1 MAQMIPYAGR
11 IEEHGNPAAGELLPF
26 LRQQLGDGYA
36 VIQNPAWF
44 TVDDDGCLRTGSAD
58 FLLIHPRHGILVL
71 SVRGGQVAYDGGG
84 QRWTTTDAHGARQ
97 RISNP
102 FAQARVAAEILERT
116 VRRSAATD
124 PHAWSYWVD
133 YAVWFPAMRW
143 SRAGDGVLS
152 ADELVRAL
160 DEGDLEQPDEA
171 LLALHRATAR
181 NTPPPPLDDEAIAAL
196 VALVAPSAAVKSS
209 LACDIAGEES
219 HIRDLT
225 NAQRDRLF
233 AMWYARRR
241 LAVPGA
247 AGTGKTVL
255 ALEMAWR
262 LAEQG
267 LDVLFLCANQVLAD
281 WLRARVA
288 EDYRPGK
295 PRFTIHSVRS
305 LVAHI
310 ARLGGFDALD
320 VAALRMDFSA
330 HQQQLAAH
338 LARNVKA
345 VEERGADMPY
355 DAILVDEAQDIEH
368 ALWAPIQRLLRDRE
382 NGFFYVFYDEAQR
395 VDFEEKWRPGFSG
408 ADICFPLTVNC
419 RNTRAIYEAMAR
431 LNAELA
437 ELPFTG
443 PEGRPIAFID
453 PAGSG
458 AGDEHDREWGDD
470 AETRAL
476 RAALDHLTGPAGG
489 LRPEEI
495 LVISCRGEASTR
507 WRLRHER
514 VIGRHELRWVRYER
528 AGYVSLATIRSAK
541 GLEYKAVVLTELDG
555 LADEKRRDALL
566 YVAISRAM
574 HHLVVLGTPD
584 VIAPR
589 RPSKVSAALAGLFRA
604 RR

>member
-1 MAQMIPYAGR
+1 MAQMVPYAGR
-11 IEEHGNPAAGELLPF
+11 IEEHGNPAAGELFPL
-26 LRQQLGDGYA
+26 LRRQLGDGYA

-44 TVDDDGCLRTGSAD
+44 TVDDDGCLRRGAAD

-71 SVRGGQVAYDGGG
+71 LVCGGQVAYDGGG
-84 QRWTTTDAHGARQ
+84 QRWTATDARGARQ

-102 FAQARVAAEILERT
+102 FAQARIAAEILERT
-116 VRRSAATD
+116 VRRSAATE

-133 YAVWFPAMRW
+133 YAVWFPDMHW
-143 SRAGDGVLS
+143 SRTGDGALA
-152 ADELVRAL
+152 ADEMARVL

-171 LLALHRATAR
+171 LLALHRAAARHTA
-181 NTPPPPLDDEAIAAL
+181 PPALDDEAIAAL
-196 VALVAPSAAVKSS
+196 VALVAPSGDVKSS
-209 LACDIAGEES
+209 LARDIAGEES
-219 HIRDLT
+219 RIRELT

-288 EDYRPGK
+288 EDYRAGK
-295 PRFTIHSVRS
+295 PRFAIHSVRS
-305 LVAHI
+305 LVAHV
-310 ARLGGFDALD
+310 ARLGGFDTLD

-330 HQQQLAAH
+330 HQKQLAAH

-368 ALWAPIQRLLRDRE
+368 ALWSPIQRLLRDRE

-408 ADICFPLTVNC
+408 ADTCYPLTVNC
-419 RNTRAIYEAMAR
+419 RNTRAIYEAMTR
-431 LNAELA
+431 LNPDLA
-437 ELPFTG
+437 DAPFTG

-453 PAGSG
+453 PAGIG
-458 AGDEHDREWGDD
+458 DGDEHDRDWGDD

-476 RAALDHLTGPAGG
+476 RAALDYLTGPAGG

-541 GLEYKAVVLTELDG
+541 GLEYKAVVLAELDG

-584 VIAPR
+584 AIAPR
-589 RPSKVSAALAGLFRA
+589 RSSAVHAALAGLFRA
-604 RR
+604 CR